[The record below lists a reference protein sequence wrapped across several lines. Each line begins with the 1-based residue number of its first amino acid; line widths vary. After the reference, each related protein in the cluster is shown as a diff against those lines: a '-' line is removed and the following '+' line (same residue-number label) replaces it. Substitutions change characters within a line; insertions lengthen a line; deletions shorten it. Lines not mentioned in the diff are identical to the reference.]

1 MRLLHK
7 NMHRQ
12 QGFTIVEL
20 MISTTI
26 FSLVLMICLSGIMQI
41 TKMYYRGVTQA
52 RTRDVARNLI
62 DEIAET
68 VRFTNQDILI
78 GPIVQGP
85 QVNINDSSTGYF
97 CIGPKRYTYAIDRI
111 VKKVP
116 ASNTKEIK
124 HALWVD
130 QPEGCTG
137 AVDLSLDT
145 PSAGGTSLLAENM
158 RLFLVNLELVDSN
171 LQIYR
176 IGVGVAY
183 GDDDLLLA
191 KPEDEPTELTCEGA
205 FNGAEFCA
213 TSKFLVTVQKRL

>member
-1 MRLLHK
+1 
-7 NMHRQ
+7 MHRQ
-12 QGFTIVEL
+12 QGFTIIEL

-130 QPEGCTG
+130 
-137 AVDLSLDT
+137 
-145 PSAGGTSLLAENM
+145 
-158 RLFLVNLELVDSN
+158 
-171 LQIYR
+171 
-176 IGVGVAY
+176 
-183 GDDDLLLA
+183 
-191 KPEDEPTELTCEGA
+191 
-205 FNGAEFCA
+205 
-213 TSKFLVTVQKRL
+213 